1 MSFSWS
7 VVKRWKELIK
17 AAKSIRAS
25 DLEVLYKRDGLLAI
39 SKPYGIAVHAGPGQ
53 GKCVLD
59 LMDEFRELHGLK
71 ETPQLLHRLDKN
83 SSGLLLFAYDK
94 DMAAKIS
101 ELFEQR
107 KIHKTYL
114 GVTSGV
120 PSAPSGVII
129 DKICEG
135 VVGKQKRRR
144 MVTTKD
150 LSSGSQVYP
159 VPDAEMKKAFTAYT
173 VLDHNESTCALVKF
187 MTKTGIKHQIRIH
200 SASSLECPL
209 LGDHKFSSFNAEPQM
224 LPLRLLQ
231 LLEVTGVKSNPE
243 AKARIQPWQRALIP
257 LHLFAESAEI
267 PEISTG
273 AKSVLIKA
281 TIPQFFSET
290 LEKCD
295 LHPKRQHMKKYSEKQ
310 KLKHLYKM

>member
-17 AAKSIRAS
+17 AAKSIRAN
-25 DLEVLYKRDGLLAI
+25 DLQVLYKRDGLLAI
-39 SKPYGIAVHAGPGQ
+39 SKPYGMAVHAGPGQ

-150 LSSGSQVYP
+150 LSSGSQV
-159 VPDAEMKKAFTAYT
+159 VR
-173 VLDHNESTCALVKF
+173 N
-187 MTKTGIKHQIRIH
+187 I
-200 SASSLECPL
+200 
-209 LGDHKFSSFNAEPQM
+209 
-224 LPLRLLQ
+224 
-231 LLEVTGVKSNPE
+231 
-243 AKARIQPWQRALIP
+243 
-257 LHLFAESAEI
+257 
-267 PEISTG
+267 
-273 AKSVLIKA
+273 
-281 TIPQFFSET
+281 
-290 LEKCD
+290 
-295 LHPKRQHMKKYSEKQ
+295 
-310 KLKHLYKM
+310 